1 MQLQVPKDSPWF
13 GKTLTVKEL
22 RWYNNAPVVFFE
34 GIEDR
39 TAAESLIRAILL
51 IEKDHAEL
59 PVEPDAWYDH
69 QLVGLKVVRDGQ
81 EVGEVVRVDH
91 LPAQDLLVIKQ
102 ADREVLLPF
111 VRAFVPTVD
120 LTNGKVEITPPGG
133 LFEELESQD
142 AN

>member
-1 MQLQVPKDSPWF
+1 
-13 GKTLTVKEL
+13 VKEL

-34 GIEDR
+34 GIDDR

-69 QLVGLKVVRDGQ
+69 QLVGLKVVRGGQ

-91 LPAQDLLVIKQ
+91 LPAQDLLVIRQ

-111 VRAFVPTVD
+111 VREFVPTVD
-120 LTNGKVEITPPGG
+120 LTNGKLEITPPGG

>member
-1 MQLQVPKDSPWF
+1 MQLQVPEDSPWF

-51 IEKDHAEL
+51 IEKDPAEL

-91 LPAQDLLVIKQ
+91 LPAQDLLVIRQ

-111 VRAFVPTVD
+111 VRALVPTVD